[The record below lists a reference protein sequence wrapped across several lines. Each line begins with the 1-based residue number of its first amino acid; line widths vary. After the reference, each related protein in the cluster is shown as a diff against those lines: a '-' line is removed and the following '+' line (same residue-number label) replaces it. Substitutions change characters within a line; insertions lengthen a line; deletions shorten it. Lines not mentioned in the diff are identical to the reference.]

1 MATRLFLRLSWVLYF
16 GGFLLMFEDA
26 IEVEEPEPYDLEI
39 IEKLEIL
46 YTICGMAQSV
56 DEDGNVTGT
65 PDLTAAYEYIILE
78 GGRGGGK
85 SETVAQ
91 VLILLSRVVKT
102 RILCTREIQKTMKD
116 SVYRMLTDWIRDMG
130 LQSEFIITKDSIV
143 NKHTGTDFIFM
154 GMEAATRS
162 DNLKSLKGVSIVWYE
177 EAQTATMESLE
188 KLDPTIRMDGR
199 KIIFTMNPR
208 TDKDAVTV
216 YLKDHPKALR
226 IVINY
231 PDNPFLPKV
240 LFDQAIRM
248 LETNPDRYHHI
259 WMGKPVPEDSSSIIL
274 PYSWLVQCVDLHKK
288 KHCGYIENLDDF
300 RKLGGFDVAD
310 GMLDHHDKNALAVRQ
325 GPVITHCEEW
335 QIDEVYKSVKRI
347 NSRYK
352 TLGFNALYYDATA
365 LGTAAKSEFA
375 RLEDPNEGNR
385 KLGYRVYAFKGAMK
399 PYGKDKT
406 FIGEGKQKVTNA
418 AFFRNA
424 KAQSWWNLRLRLE
437 NSMRL
442 LRGEKIDRPDYYLS
456 FSSDIKNLDSI
467 FTELAQAT
475 FEEDNSGK
483 IKVDKAPGVRTI
495 VIEGKDKERKSPNK
509 ADGIIY
515 SFAGDLVKGL
525 KAHRA
530 GTKKAEVIG

>member
-1 MATRLFLRLSWVLYF
+1 M
-16 GGFLLMFEDA
+16 
-26 IEVEEPEPYDLEI
+26 EEFDLEVI
-39 IEKLEIL
+39 PKLEIL
-46 YTICGMAQSV
+46 YTLCEMAGV
-56 DEDGNVTGT
+56 
-65 PDLTAAYEYIILE
+65 PDLTKDFEYIILE

-91 VLILLSRVVKT
+91 LLILLSRVVKT

-116 SVYRMLTDWIRDMG
+116 SVHKMLTDWITEMD
-130 LQSEFIITKDSIV
+130 LKDEFIVTRDSIV
-143 NKHTGTDFIFM
+143 NVHTGTDFIFM

-177 EAQTATMESLE
+177 EAQTATLESLE
-188 KLDPTIRMDGR
+188 KLDPTIRVDGR

-208 TDKDAVTV
+208 SDKDAVKV
-216 YLKDHPKALR
+216 YFENHPKAMR

-231 PDNPFLPKV
+231 MDNPFLPKV
-240 LFDQAIRM
+240 LLDQALRM
-248 LETNPDRYHHI
+248 KETNYDRYLHI
-259 WMGKPVPEDSSSIIL
+259 WMGKPVPEDASSIIL
-274 PYSWLVQCVDLHKK
+274 PYSWLVQCIDLHKK
-288 KHCGYIENLDDF
+288 TRIKGSIFDLAEY

-310 GMLDHHDKNALAVRQ
+310 GITEAHDKNALALRQ
-325 GPVITHCEEW
+325 GPVVTHCEEW
-335 QIDEVYKSVKRI
+335 QVDQVYKSVKRI
-347 NSRYK
+347 NSRNK

-385 KLGYRVYAFKGAMK
+385 RLGYKVYAFKGGMK
-399 PYGKDKT
+399 PYGPKKVY
-406 FIGEGKQKVTNA
+406 IGEGKNKVTNA
-418 AFFRNA
+418 AMFVNA
-424 KAQSWWNLRLRLE
+424 KAQSWWNVRLRLE

-442 LRGEKIDRPDYYLS
+442 LRGERIDRPDYYLS

-483 IKVDKAPGVRTI
+483 IKVDKAPGVRK
-495 VIEGKDKERKSPNK
+495 VSIEGKEKDRKSPNK

-515 SFAGDLVKGL
+515 SFAGDLANGI
-525 KAHRA
+525 KAHTR
-530 GTKKAEVIG
+530 GVKKAEVIG